1 MLKQMRVQGM
11 DWGEDYRRAGVDA
24 LKEVLEQ
31 GMAERIDG
39 HLEAMAE
46 RGEAD
51 RRNGSYGFGD
61 FPGEVAAAGLT
72 HGEAVCCEI
81 IPADERGV

>member
-61 FPGEVAAAGLT
+61 FPGES
-72 HGEAVCCEI
+72 CSSR
-81 IPADERGV
+81 PDPRRGRLL